1 MTSGARGNIM
11 DAMTAQSELAGAAAD
26 AAAADAAAAAARS
39 AVTVRLL
46 DDLADLESMTALID
60 GIWRPD
66 TGNPLVSVE
75 LLRALSH
82 AGNYVAG
89 AFDGTT
95 MIGACVG
102 FLAAP
107 AGAALHSHIAGVSS
121 AARGRSV
128 GFALK
133 LHQRSWAL
141 ERGLTKITWTA
152 DPLVRRN
159 AYFNIVK
166 LGALPADYLVEFYGD
181 IGDAVN
187 AGQGTDRLLFRWDVA
202 SPSVAVTCAG
212 SRSVRDLADWR
223 DGGAVAVLTE
233 SAGGAPEAV
242 VGPAVRA
249 AGTVLVQV
257 PPDIEALRQQDGSLA
272 REWRHAVREVL
283 GGLLA
288 AGGRVTGFTRSGWYV
303 VEKGTR

>member
-1 MTSGARGNIM
+1 M
-11 DAMTAQSELAGAAAD
+11 DAMTAQSELAGAAA
-26 AAAADAAAAAARS
+26 ADAAAAAHRS

-46 DDLADLESMTALID
+46 HDLADLEAMTALID

-66 TGNPLVSVE
+66 TGSPLVSVE

-89 AFDGTT
+89 AFDRAA
-95 MIGACVG
+95 MLGACVG

-107 AGAALHSHIAGVSS
+107 PGAALHSHIAGVSA

-133 LHQRSWAL
+133 LHQREWAL
-141 ERGLTKITWTA
+141 ERGLTTVTWTA

-187 AGQGTDRLLFRWDVA
+187 AGQATDRLLFRWDVA
-202 SPSVAVTCAG
+202 SAAVAAACA
-212 SRSVRDLADWR
+212 RRQSVREFAEWR
-223 DGGAVAVLTE
+223 EAGAVAVLAE
-233 SAGGAPEAV
+233 SAAGGPEAV
-242 VGPAVRA
+242 GGPTARA
-249 AGTVLVQV
+249 ARTVLVQV
-257 PPDIEALRQQDGSLA
+257 PLDIEALRQHGSRLA
-272 REWRHAVREVL
+272 REWRHAVRDVL

-288 AGGRVTGFTRSGWYV
+288 AGGRVAGFTRSGWYV
-303 VEKGTR
+303 VEKETQ